1 MVKIRRAS
9 RYFARLMRP
18 RKLKKND
25 HQSIRPSRAPSM
37 AKLATSARALKANTE
52 ADYRDTSRFLRW
64 TSVRAGGGGRRT
76 DVFKRQAS
84 PATIRRPQAGMR
96 GVIASRA
103 DVPV

>member
-9 RYFARLMRP
+9 QYFARLMRP

-64 TSVRAGGGGRRT
+64 TSARAGGGGYSRDRGLT
-76 DVFKRQAS
+76 GDYPS
-84 PATIRRPQAGMR
+84 PASWNAR
-96 GVIASRA
+96 GHRESR
-103 DVPV
+103 